1 MSAKGAELPAPFCQL
16 CTTLAEMQTAWEKG
30 KKTKPDQIT
39 CAVICHLPVTVSSI
53 QGEKESC
60 SRKTTAK

>member
-39 CAVICHLPVTVSSI
+39 CAVICHLPVTASSS